1 MKNKEKEI
9 KSLGTNFEVLEEGPK
24 PAAAP
29 AAAPRP
35 GGAPQPLRKTVA
47 TGSIGLMIALAGLAM
62 PYGAMEYAFLPA
74 LAAAVILWQLLS
86 AGMARTQ
93 ATTKPL
99 KPFGAVLALVA
110 GGVALGLGDGG
121 MTGAI
126 LCLLGGVLSLA
137 APGMGKKADSKLP
150 PAPADVPV
158 DGQFSKSLLA
168 YLLIVLALPLAWTN
182 DPSATGLNTILG
194 GLTFMFCLL
203 GLWASWVGMWKMW
216 AMPAF
221 TTGSL
226 GLVLF
231 LAPLEAVFV
240 GLLGLA
246 RVFVGPSMESL
257 GLLNAWPGEDAP
269 GMMYAFGPL
278 MVLVGGAFATMELVQ
293 GAKKGMKA
301 NQEKKDAEIASRKAS
316 RAARRGDEPEKAGA
330 KDAKASEKA
339 DAKKDAKSKK

>member
-9 KSLGTNFEVLEEGPK
+9 KTLGAKFEVLEEAPK
-24 PAAAP
+24 AAAAP
-29 AAAPRP
+29 AAAARP
-35 GGAPQPLRKTVA
+35 GGAPAPLRKVVA

-62 PYGAMEYAFLPA
+62 PYGAAEYAFLPA
-74 LAAAVILWQLLS
+74 LASAVIVWQLLTS
-86 AGMARTQ
+86 GMARTQ
-93 ATTKPL
+93 ATTKGL
-99 KPFGAVLALVA
+99 KPFGAVLALAA

-121 MTGAI
+121 VTGAI

-137 APGMGKKADSKLP
+137 APGMGKKFDAKLP
-150 PAPADVPV
+150 PAPADVLV
-158 DGQFSKSLLA
+158 DQQFSKSLLA
-168 YLLIVLALPLAWTN
+168 YLLIIFGLTMAWTN
-182 DPSATGLNTILG
+182 DSSSTGINTILG

-231 LAPLEAVFV
+231 LAPLEAIFV
-240 GLLGLA
+240 GLLGVC
-246 RVFVGPSMESL
+246 RIFVGPKMEQL
-257 GLLNAWPGEDAP
+257 GVMNAWPGADAP
-269 GMMYAFGPL
+269 GFLYAFGPL
-278 MVLVGGAFATMELVQ
+278 MVLAGGVFATMELVQ

-316 RAARRGDEPEKAGA
+316 RAARRGDSPEKDDA
-330 KDAKASEKA
+330 KDAKVA
-339 DAKKDAKSKK
+339 DKSSDKKAKK